1 MTTYYTES
9 FYRWQISDKI
19 TTTEACPFTIRV
31 TKTPNKTVG
40 LLTISPDT
48 EFEEIVE
55 YATTANPNELSIT
68 KRGINPSCT
77 WLVTSWTDYNNTTYQ
92 KAHAIGDLVRW
103 DVNHIHLNQVI
114 DVAVW
119 ITPYSIYDAVVASTW
134 GNYTT
139 LKDAIDWG
147 KKNILIKGSVTET
160 TTTSITLTQD
170 VKIDFASWAN
180 LTATL
185 NTTNYLL
192 SWNYNV
198 IINWGSITI
207 NWTTDVWVVK
217 WKFVINDC
225 IINLSST
232 AWITWRLWDAFSTLL
247 NKYNWCTFNIT
258 WASWN
263 KTITFD
269 WTPTVYMNCR
279 FNISA
284 SSSTWQAYNWSEFY
298 NCYINFSNWDIG
310 SRFEAFSW
318 LLNWCTVI
326 VSWIWWSDNSAFIN
340 NSVIT
345 SNVTWG
351 WTQLFKWN
359 ISNSYLGIAE
369 IAWQTTIDWK
379 IINSEIWWGFRVT
392 QTAWSSFIWWKWV
405 SSIYSWP
412 TQVFA
417 NWIFSWNYV
426 ETKSTTV
433 AWSAT
438 VTWVFTNNI
447 CADTFWTFTTTWAW
461 VIANNQ
467 LS

>member
-19 TTTEACPFTIRV
+19 TTTQTCPFTIRV
-31 TKTPNKTVG
+31 TNTPNKTVG

-92 KAHAIGDLVRW
+92 KAHAIGDLVRG

-114 DVAVW
+114 DVAVG

-147 KKNILIKGSVTET
+147 KKNILIKGIVTET
-160 TTTSITLTQD
+160 TNTSITLTQD
-170 VKIDFASWAN
+170 VKIEFVSWAS
-180 LTATL
+180 LTANL
-185 NTTNYLL
+185 ISTNYLL

-198 IINWGSITI
+198 IINWGNITI

-225 IINLSST
+225 IINLAST
-232 AWITWRLWDAFSTLL
+232 ATITWRLWDAFSTLL
-247 NKYNWCTFNIT
+247 NKYNGCTFNIT
-258 WASWN
+258 WATWN

-269 WTPTVYMNCR
+269 WTPTVYTNCI

-298 NCYINFSNWDIG
+298 NCYINFSNWDSG

-326 VSWIWWSDNSAFIN
+326 VSWIWWSDTSAIIDNST
-340 NSVIT
+340 IT
-345 SNVTWG
+345 SNITWGNTALLKWIITNSYLIIPWNAEDTVVTWKCNNVEVSWGRKLTIDTNSTFNWGRWMSWVYTWTAQLFVTWG
-351 WTQLFKWN
+351 IFNGNTINTQ
-359 ISNSYLGIAE
+359 S
-369 IAWQTTIDWK
+369 
-379 IINSEIWWGFRVT
+379 
-392 QTAWSSFIWWKWV
+392 
-405 SSIYSWP
+405 
-412 TQVFA
+412 
-417 NWIFSWNYV
+417 
-426 ETKSTTV
+426 TV
-433 AWSAT
+433 AWTAT
-438 VTWVFTNNI
+438 VTWIFTNNI
-447 CADTFWTFTTTWAW
+447 CVDNTWVFSTSWAW